1 MVSFTDLLRETL
13 ATLWAHKRRTLL
25 TMFGIAW
32 GIISITVMIAA
43 GEGLGDGIQKTQQ
56 TFGKDV
62 MIVLAG
68 RTSMQAGVARAGR
81 LIHWGEEDYLQV
93 AAESPACKYSMPE
106 LGSDVQV
113 RTLFNS
119 GTIPVVGSLPP
130 FSEIRSVA
138 TAQGRFYN
146 NEDNENA
153 RNVSFLGSDSKKQLF
168 ADREALGQ
176 TVWMN
181 GIPYTV
187 VGVMKP
193 KDQNSSYDGADVRK
207 IFIPFNAMRRDFPN
221 KPPAQEHS
229 VDRLLVAPWSLET
242 HPDCVKQIRHSLG
255 RLHNFDPRDK
265 EAAGIWDTVKNA
277 EANRMIIV
285 GMEVFMGAVGVA
297 TLFLGGLGVMN
308 VMLVSVRERTREI
321 GVRKALGATRE
332 SILRQFFMETVIV
345 VALSGGTGLLV
356 SYGFCALVNLLPMP
370 PFFAGLLASWKLG
383 ALSVTLLGLI
393 SILSALYPANRAA
406 SVDPIEALR
415 FEAGG

>member
-1 MVSFTDLLRETL
+1 MSFRDLVVDTL

-32 GIISITVMIAA
+32 GIISITVMVAA
-43 GEGLGDGIQKTQQ
+43 GEGLGAGIQKNQE

-62 MIVLAG
+62 MVVFAG
-68 RTSMQAGVARAGR
+68 RTSMQAGGSRAGR
-81 LIHWGEEDYLQV
+81 VVRWGEEDYIEV
-93 AAESPACKYSMPE
+93 AKEAPACKYVMPE
-106 LGSDVQV
+106 LGNDVQV
-113 RTLFNS
+113 RSLFNS
-119 GTIPVVGSLPP
+119 GTIPTVGSLPP
-130 FSEIRSVA
+130 FTEIRSITVA
-138 TAQGRFYN
+138 EGRFYN
-146 NEDNENA
+146 DEDNAEG
-153 RNVSFLGSDSKKQLF
+153 RNLAFLGSDVKKQLF
-168 ADREALGQ
+168 AERNALGA

-181 GIPYTV
+181 NIPYTV
-187 VGVMKP
+187 IGVMKS
-193 KDQNSSYDGADVRK
+193 KDQNSSYDGVDTRK

-221 KPPAQEHS
+221 KPPAVEHT

-242 HPDCVKQIRHSLG
+242 HPDCVKQIRRSLG

-277 EANRMIIV
+277 EANRLIIV
-285 GMEVFMGAVGVA
+285 GMEIFMGAVGVA

-321 GVRKALGATRE
+321 GVRMALGATRR
-332 SILRQFFMETVIV
+332 SILRQFFLETIIV
-345 VALSGGTGLLV
+345 VALSGGTGLLL

-370 PFFAGLLASWKLG
+370 PFFEGLLASWKLG
-383 ALSVTLLGLI
+383 AMSVTLLGLI
-393 SILSALYPANRAA
+393 AVLSALYPANRAA

>member
-1 MVSFTDLLRETL
+1 MSFRDLLRDTL

-32 GIISITVMIAA
+32 GIISITIMVAA
-43 GEGLGDGIQKTQQ
+43 GEGLGVGIQKNQQ
-56 TFGKDV
+56 SFGKDV
-62 MIVLAG
+62 MIVFGG
-68 RTSMQAGVARAGR
+68 RTSMQAGGMRSGR
-81 LIHWGEEDYLQV
+81 IIRWTEDDYLQV
-93 AAESPACKYSMPE
+93 AKEAPACKYVMPE
-106 LGSDVQV
+106 LGNNVQV
-113 RTLFNS
+113 HSLFNS
-119 GTIPVVGSLPP
+119 GDIPAVGALPP
-130 FSEIRSVA
+130 FTEIRSITVA
-138 TAQGRFYN
+138 HGRFYN
-146 NEDNENA
+146 DQDNVEA
-153 RNVSFLGSDSKKQLF
+153 RNVAFLGSDAKKQLF

-176 TVWMN
+176 TIWMN

-187 VGVMKP
+187 IGVMLP
-193 KDQNSSYDGADVRK
+193 KDQNSSYDGADIRK

-221 KPPAQEHS
+221 KPPSPEHS
-229 VDRLLVAPWSLET
+229 VDRLLVAPWSLAT
-242 HPDCVKQIRHSLG
+242 HADCVKQIRRSLG

-265 EAAGIWDTVKNA
+265 EAAGMWDTVKNA

-285 GMEVFMGAVGVA
+285 GMEVFMGAVGIA

-332 SILRQFFMETVIV
+332 SILRQFFLETIIV
-345 VALSGGTGLLV
+345 VALSGGTGLIL

-370 PFFAGLLASWKLG
+370 PFFAGLLASWKLA
-383 ALSVTLLGLI
+383 ALSITLLGLI
-393 SILSALYPANRAA
+393 AVLSALYPANRAA

>member
-1 MVSFTDLLRETL
+1 MSFQDLLRDTL

-32 GIISITVMIAA
+32 GIISITIMVAA
-43 GEGLGDGIQKTQQ
+43 GEGLGVGIQKNQES
-56 TFGKDV
+56 FGKDV
-62 MIVLAG
+62 MIVFAG
-68 RTSMQAGVARAGR
+68 RTSMQAGGMRSGR
-81 LIHWGEEDYLQV
+81 IIRWTEEDYLQV
-93 AAESPACKYSMPE
+93 AKEATACKYVMPE
-106 LGSDVQV
+106 LGNNVQV
-113 RTLFNS
+113 RSLFNS
-119 GTIPVVGSLPP
+119 GDLQAVGALPP
-130 FSEIRSVA
+130 FTEIRSIAV
-138 TAQGRFYN
+138 AQGRFYN
-146 NEDNENA
+146 EQDNAEA
-153 RNVSFLGSDSKKQLF
+153 RNVAFLGSDAKKQLF

-176 TVWMN
+176 TIWMN

-187 VGVMKP
+187 IGVMLF
-193 KDQNSSYDGADVRK
+193 KDQNSSYDGADIRK
-207 IFIPFNAMRRDFPN
+207 IFIPFNSMRRDFPN
-221 KPPAQEHS
+221 KPPAPEHS
-229 VDRLLVAPWSLET
+229 VDRLLVAPWSLQT
-242 HPDCVKQIRHSLG
+242 HVDCVKQIRSSLG

-265 EAAGIWDTVKNA
+265 EAAHIWDTVKNA

-285 GMEVFMGAVGVA
+285 GMEVFMGAVGIA

-332 SILRQFFMETVIV
+332 SILRQFFLETVIV
-345 VALSGGTGLLV
+345 VGLSGGTGLIL

-383 ALSVTLLGLI
+383 ALSITLLGLI
-393 SILSALYPANRAA
+393 AVLSALYPANRAA

>member
-1 MVSFTDLLRETL
+1 MSFRDLVVDTL

-32 GIISITVMIAA
+32 GIISITVMVAA
-43 GEGLGDGIQKTQQ
+43 GEGLGAGIQKNQE

-62 MIVLAG
+62 MVVFAG
-68 RTSMQAGVARAGR
+68 RTSMQAGGSRAGR
-81 LIHWGEEDYLQV
+81 VVRWGEEDYIEV
-93 AAESPACKYSMPE
+93 AKEAPACKYVMPE
-106 LGSDVQV
+106 LGNDVQV
-113 RTLFNS
+113 RSLFNS
-119 GTIPVVGSLPP
+119 GTIPTVGSLPP
-130 FSEIRSVA
+130 FTEIRSITVA
-138 TAQGRFYN
+138 EGRFYN
-146 NEDNENA
+146 DEDNAEG
-153 RNVSFLGSDSKKQLF
+153 RNLAFLGSDVKKQLF
-168 ADREALGQ
+168 AERNALGA

-181 GIPYTV
+181 NIPYTV
-187 VGVMKP
+187 IGVMKS
-193 KDQNSSYDGADVRK
+193 KDQNSSYDGVDTRK

-221 KPPAQEHS
+221 KPPAVAHT

-242 HPDCVKQIRHSLG
+242 HPDCVKQIRRSLG

-265 EAAGIWDTVKNA
+265 EAAGIWDTVKGA
-277 EANRMIIV
+277 EANRLIIV

-321 GVRKALGATRE
+321 GVRMALGATRR
-332 SILRQFFMETVIV
+332 SILRQFFLETIIV
-345 VALSGGTGLLV
+345 VALSGGTGLLL

-370 PFFAGLLASWKLG
+370 PFFEGLLASWRLG
-383 ALSVTLLGLI
+383 AMSVTLLGLI
-393 SILSALYPANRAA
+393 AVLSALYPANRAA